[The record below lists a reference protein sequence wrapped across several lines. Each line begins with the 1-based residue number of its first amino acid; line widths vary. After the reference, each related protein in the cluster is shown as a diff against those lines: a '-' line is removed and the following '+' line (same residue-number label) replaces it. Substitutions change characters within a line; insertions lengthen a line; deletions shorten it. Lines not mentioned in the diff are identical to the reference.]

1 LNDIEATEEGIKKTI
16 KFFKKLDMPTSLTE
30 LFGEAPDYA
39 KLEAM
44 TLECSYNKTR
54 TIGSIKKLGYDDILN
69 IYKASI

>member
-1 LNDIEATEEGIKKTI
+1 
-16 KFFKKLDMPTSLTE
+16 MPTSLTE
-30 LFGEAPDYA
+30 LFGEALDYA